1 MRGSIGGCSKRAGTE
16 ELELEAATGSGVRSP
31 VEGCGTGSIVS
42 GGASALDGDEGG
54 AGAVGAEVEEGPP
67 SLEGSLGCAR

>member
-16 ELELEAATGSGVRSP
+16 ELELEAAAGSEVRSP
-31 VEGCGTGSIVS
+31 VEDCGAGSIVS
-42 GGASALDGDEGG
+42 GGTSALDGDGG
-54 AGAVGAEVEEGPP
+54 AEAVGAEVEEGPP